1 MPDIN
6 NLEFY
11 NGLHTGQQIDE
22 AVDRALSP
30 RTSNPVGSDS
40 DFTDSALASV
50 AAVTISLNQEI
61 VQVIVSM
68 NDIDGQAAY
77 GWTFSNISPGR
88 PTDIYIEENHVPI
101 MVEFSNPSVICG
113 DYSITVSHN
122 LIEFRGAGCGSTD
135 MTITLA
141 KRIGAIKDGR

>member
-30 RTSNPVGSDS
+30 RTSTPVGSDS

-61 VQVIVSM
+61 VQVIVPLNNLNGETSE
-68 NDIDGQAAY
+68 A
-77 GWTFSNISPGR
+77 WTFPTPSPAPATQISI
-88 PTDIYIEENHVPI
+88 TAQHVPI
-101 MVEFSNPSVICG
+101 MIEFSDPSVICG
-113 DYSITVSHN
+113 DYSIETGNNS
-122 LIEFRGAGCGSTD
+122 ITFSGAGVGSTD

-141 KRIGAIKDGR
+141 KRLGDVIDKR

>member
-61 VQVIVSM
+61 VQVVVPM
-68 NDIDGQAAY
+68 NNINGSTTR
-77 GWTFSNISPGR
+77 GWTFSHIGSQ
-88 PTDIYIEENHVPI
+88 PTDIFIEENHVPV
-101 MVEFSNPSVICG
+101 MVEFSDPSVICG
-113 DYSITVSHN
+113 DYSITTSHN
-122 LIEFRGAGCGSTD
+122 YIEFNGAGCGSTD

-141 KRIGAIKDGR
+141 KRIGSVIDKR